1 MVETE
6 MQEIQES
13 SSVENIKQEL
23 AEMYVDFLDQQKEGV
38 ISLWAS
44 LWANFNP
51 LKKDAI
57 AYLVGEE
64 TAQEKSDIFSKLKK
78 NLKKKLIER
87 ATGGTFLEYNTASLN
102 KMKAL
107 IDQYKNDKAKL
118 EQLKLQIE
126 EGKDPTSEQLAP
138 SSPTQDTSETPNAQE
153 VVTQVAPVVATSMI
167 LDEQLQDN
175 KNISPEEKNYI
186 QTNIK
191 QSVEVL
197 KQKWSLTDISEIK
210 DMQGNC
216 VLQCKG
222 ETPYVNTEVIYDL
235 TWLALV
241 YYKKTGAPLIIES
254 GYRTIDH
261 QQQLKEDNKKS
272 WVPTADA
279 WYSGHNMWYSLD
291 MSKET
296 RYADKIGWVKWLQDI
311 AKTFNFFPI
320 SSEDRHFDH
329 KKFVDTYYDNKEARL
344 PLAQK
349 IDQEYTQYV
358 A

>member
-44 LWANFNP
+44 LWANLNP

-107 IDQYKNDKAKL
+107 INQYKNDKAKL

-138 SSPTQDTSETPNAQE
+138 SPTQDTSETPNAQE
-153 VVTQVAPVVATSMI
+153 AGPQVAPVVATSMI
-167 LDEQLQDN
+167 LDEQLQAN
-175 KNISPEEKNYI
+175 KEISQEEKTYI

-191 QSVEVL
+191 QSVEAL
-197 KQKWSLTDISEIK
+197 KQKWSLTDITQIK
-210 DMQGNC
+210 DMQGNR
-216 VLQCKG
+216 VLQCNG
-222 ETPYVNTEVIYDL
+222 ETPYINTEVIYDL
-235 TWLALV
+235 AGLALL
-241 YYKKTGAPLIIES
+241 YYKKTGTPLIIES

-261 QQQLKEDNKKS
+261 QQQLKQDNKKS

-311 AKTFNFFPI
+311 AKTFNFYPI

>member
-1 MVETE
+1 M
-6 MQEIQES
+6 
-13 SSVENIKQEL
+13 
-23 AEMYVDFLDQQKEGV
+23 
-38 ISLWAS
+38 
-44 LWANFNP
+44 
-51 LKKDAI
+51 
-57 AYLVGEE
+57 VGEE

-138 SSPTQDTSETPNAQE
+138 SSPTQDTSETPNSQE

-197 KQKWSLTDISEIK
+197 KQK
-210 DMQGNC
+210 
-216 VLQCKG
+216 
-222 ETPYVNTEVIYDL
+222 
-235 TWLALV
+235 
-241 YYKKTGAPLIIES
+241 
-254 GYRTIDH
+254 
-261 QQQLKEDNKKS
+261 
-272 WVPTADA
+272 
-279 WYSGHNMWYSLD
+279 
-291 MSKET
+291 
-296 RYADKIGWVKWLQDI
+296 
-311 AKTFNFFPI
+311 
-320 SSEDRHFDH
+320 
-329 KKFVDTYYDNKEARL
+329 
-344 PLAQK
+344 
-349 IDQEYTQYV
+349 
-358 A
+358 